1 MIEYLTTEQATALL
15 SANSFG
21 HIGCN
26 DGFNTY
32 VYPINYVFDGNC
44 IFCHSL
50 PGARIAIMRLNRKV
64 CLQVEEINTAEDWKS
79 VMVLGQYEEVEDARE
94 RYQAIKAF
102 AEHGM
107 HLKISSEALAADSGQ
122 VRPQGPQQEKKLLI
136 YRIRIAEITGRSEHG

>member
-1 MIEYLTTEQATALL
+1 MIEYLTREQATTLL
-15 SANSFG
+15 TVNSFG

-50 PGARIAIMRLNRKV
+50 PGAKISTMRINRRV
-64 CLQVEEINTAEDWKS
+64 CLQVDEICAAEDWKS

-107 HLKISSEALAADSGQ
+107 HLKISSEALATDSDLL
-122 VRPQGPQQEKKLLI
+122 RPQGLQQKMKLLI
-136 YRIRIAEITGRSEHG
+136 YRIRIAEITGRRENG